1 MTLDNNMKF
10 KEDKEM
16 ELCKLN
22 PGRVGTGRSLLSEK
36 YVAPATD
43 MDRLTGLGRNTTS
56 FFLHLLDPTS
66 DPTHQ
71 VPLGA
76 NCPRGP
82 QCWSPGTIARLQIGQ

>member
-56 FFLHLLDPTS
+56 FFLHLWILPLIPPVKSSWEPTV
-66 DPTHQ
+66 Q
-71 VPLGA
+71 GA
-76 NCPRGP
+76 HSVGLQGP
-82 QCWSPGTIARLQIGQ
+82 